1 MEYINLAVV
10 KWYLHINN
18 YIEKKQL
25 LQKLSYDWFDL
36 DNMIN
41 EASSYIK
48 FDGLKLLF
56 YKNNLWYK

>member
-25 LQKLSYDWFDL
+25 LQKFSYDWFDL

-41 EASSYIK
+41 EASS
-48 FDGLKLLF
+48 
-56 YKNNLWYK
+56 

>member
-18 YIEKKQL
+18 YTEKKQL

-41 EASSYIK
+41 EANS
-48 FDGLKLLF
+48 
-56 YKNNLWYK
+56 

>member
-10 KWYLHINN
+10 KWYLHNNN

-36 DNMIN
+36 DNMKPVL
-41 EASSYIK
+41 K
-48 FDGLKLLF
+48 FDELKLLF
-56 YKNNLWYK
+56 YKNKLWYK

>member
-10 KWYLHINN
+10 KWYLHIN
-18 YIEKKQL
+18 YLHIIEKKQL

-41 EASSYIK
+41 EASS
-48 FDGLKLLF
+48 
-56 YKNNLWYK
+56 

>member
-10 KWYLHINN
+10 KWYLHIDI

-41 EASSYIK
+41 KASS
-48 FDGLKLLF
+48 
-56 YKNNLWYK
+56 